1 MVDKAIVIQ
10 AAARRLLARRLL
22 QRDRWERKAE
32 GAYDAILETLTCLVN
47 STFAPR
53 APIEALD
60 PSLTSAVTKV
70 PLSHSYVPLDAGYE
84 GVHEFTQVMVLVR
97 DEDSRCLLLHRNASS
112 PKAREDPALR
122 ALPSLRTDVVV
133 YGLHRARHALQLLF
147 GPVRAF
153 PELETMHSGL
163 TLRGMTVTDRGK
175 VKDCCALY
183 EVQVPSLTELAGPL
197 AEAFSYRRCTPTH
210 EMLYPGYEVAPM
222 TEAFRE
228 LGPVERCT
236 LLGHLGDA
244 FLPSNPEVSNVA
256 FPRPSLPDPDV
267 QSDATHAEEAPTQ
280 RQRKLAPGEQP
291 SGADVQDHGGQA
303 YYEPGSFIPKVAHP
317 FEFMQELVGG
327 DLLSSLKE
335 IGAAQM
341 DDPECQAI
349 RAWEQSRLEPGGAR
363 DDIPPLLRKL
373 HRSYS
378 KRSFREVNGVLHCLD
393 DSGAT
398 SSDGRPQLRI
408 YLPQSMRPKLV
419 IGLHDG
425 FGHPGVKRTL
435 RLVNSRVWWPYM
447 KVTIAEILAE
457 CPTCLFNKETPHR
470 GEQYIPENGSHMW
483 HSWQMDL
490 VHLHKARSGK

>member
-1 MVDKAIVIQ
+1 MFSLSVRNGEPIVGPVNRMVLVVHDGDRFLLVDGSPLMFSLKPFRIDKSQESVKARVAARKEVRDRFSGVLAGAMPRSLGAPQLVHNALVFIAAIDPLCFDRILQLEGRADGPSIKDIALWGHASTSCFQAYAAHALTAALLAPASNAVATQLSALSSVEARHDTPAMVDKAIVIQ

-236 LLGHLGDA
+236 LLGYLGDT
-244 FLPSNPEVSNVA
+244 FLPLNPEVSNVA

-267 QSDATHAEEAPTQ
+267 QSDATHAEEAPT
-280 RQRKLAPGEQP
+280 
-291 SGADVQDHGGQA
+291 
-303 YYEPGSFIPKVAHP
+303 
-317 FEFMQELVGG
+317 
-327 DLLSSLKE
+327 
-335 IGAAQM
+335 
-341 DDPECQAI
+341 
-349 RAWEQSRLEPGGAR
+349 
-363 DDIPPLLRKL
+363 
-373 HRSYS
+373 
-378 KRSFREVNGVLHCLD
+378 
-393 DSGAT
+393 
-398 SSDGRPQLRI
+398 
-408 YLPQSMRPKLV
+408 
-419 IGLHDG
+419 
-425 FGHPGVKRTL
+425 
-435 RLVNSRVWWPYM
+435 
-447 KVTIAEILAE
+447 
-457 CPTCLFNKETPHR
+457 
-470 GEQYIPENGSHMW
+470 
-483 HSWQMDL
+483 
-490 VHLHKARSGK
+490 